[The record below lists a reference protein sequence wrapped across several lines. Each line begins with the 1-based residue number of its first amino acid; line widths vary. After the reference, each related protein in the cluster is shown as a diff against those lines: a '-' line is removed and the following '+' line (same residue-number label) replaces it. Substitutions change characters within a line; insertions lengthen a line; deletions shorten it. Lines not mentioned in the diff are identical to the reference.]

1 MCGLPPMYVAHIFS
15 KSSLLLNNGGEK
27 YIALTKVKIN
37 PIIAHINE
45 IVIINIVIDIP
56 KI

>member
-1 MCGLPPMYVAHIFS
+1 MYVAHIFS